1 MSSSGL
7 CGHQTCMLYTDIH
20 VDKPHTQNNKVQKDI
35 LTKIKKEL
43 AYPFFK
49 MDHFFMGVVDA

>member
-1 MSSSGL
+1 
-7 CGHQTCMLYTDIH
+7 MLYTDIH